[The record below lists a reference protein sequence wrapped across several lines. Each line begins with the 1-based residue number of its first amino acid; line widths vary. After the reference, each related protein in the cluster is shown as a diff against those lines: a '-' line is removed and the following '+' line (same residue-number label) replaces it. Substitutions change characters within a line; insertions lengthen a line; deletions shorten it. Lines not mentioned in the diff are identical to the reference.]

1 MLYFKYVLEA
11 IINFVVGSPVI
22 KWRLRNNYLTRK
34 HSKVARNLQVRLQS
48 LYNLHLTTEIS
59 LCTITEE
66 LFLKWARVGSY
77 RQQSRGHSN
86 QDLTTTT
93 GLLRSM
99 LALFFFF
106 FSAYCHQHTWII
118 LFQARNIRNK
128 PVVNRD
134 PQNTRLAEMQNEI
147 QVSRC
152 WKTETWWEAPLIWR
166 AKWIL
171 IIVKC
176 GLLRQIGVLNKSA
189 SY

>member
-1 MLYFKYVLEA
+1 MLCFKYVLDA
-11 IINFVVGSPVI
+11 IICRWVTGNQGKVV

-34 HSKVARNLQVRLQS
+34 HSKVARTLQVRLQS
-48 LYNLHLTTEIS
+48 LYNLHLTTETS

-66 LFLKWARVGSY
+66 LFLKWVRVGSY
-77 RQQSRGHSN
+77 RQQSRGHSK

-99 LALFFFF
+99 LALVFF
-106 FSAYCHQHTWII
+106 FSVCCHPYTWII

-152 WKTETWWEAPLIWR
+152 WKTETWWEIPLIWR
-166 AKWIL
+166 AK
-171 IIVKC
+171 VNFDYC
-176 GLLRQIGVLNKSA
+176 
-189 SY
+189 